1 MTSTFMALLCLGLSE
16 DPRMQ
21 AQAGTLPKPTI
32 WAEPSS
38 VMPWGTPVTI
48 WCQGSLEAQEY
59 HLHKEGDSWNWET
72 RKPLESGYK
81 ANFSITYMTDV
92 YAGRYRCDYERP
104 NDWSEYSDPL
114 ELVVTGSHGQPS
126 LSALPSPVVTSGG
139 NVTFQCASRMGFHT
153 FVLMK
158 EGERQPSWAL
168 NSQPAPRGGTQALFP
183 VGSVTPSLRW
193 TVRCYGYYSN
203 TPQVWSDP
211 SDPLELLVLG
221 VSGKPTL
228 LTQPGSLMMP
238 GQSVTLQCRSD
249 VGYDRFA
256 LSKEGAPDPPRQLGK
271 QPQAGLSGADFPL
284 GPVKPSHGGRYT
296 CYGGYTL
303 SSEWSAPS
311 DPLDILLTGQ
321 LPYTPSLSV
330 QPRRMVAPGENVTLL
345 CQSQSSVDTFLLTKE
360 GVADPLL
367 RLRSQYRAGQH
378 RAEFPLMPVTSDHGG
393 SYRCYGSASTSP
405 YLLSQPSD
413 PLELL
418 VSGPSMGPG
427 PTTTEPGS
435 ADSLLT
441 LGGSEGPSAP
451 EASLANSWLAP
462 AQGPHW
468 YLYILIVAAMAFI
481 LLLGLLI
488 CLRVRHWH
496 QSKGRKLPER
506 NTDSQRPAGAADPEP
521 KDRGLH
527 DSSSP
532 AAATQ
537 EESFYAA
544 MQDTQPEEGVELD
557 HQQNTQ
563 DEDPQRPTYAQVSL
577 SRSRFRWGLATSPFP
592 VSEGLLDSE
601 DRQAEENRQTD
612 CQVAAYDTPQDVT
625 YTQLHPLTL
634 RQETRAS
641 PPSQLGEP
649 TAEPSVYAALAMH

>member
-72 RKPLESGYK
+72 RKPLESGDK

-139 NVTFQCASRMGFHT
+139 NVTFQCASQMGFHT

-158 EGERQPSWAL
+158 EGQRQPSWAL

-211 SDPLELLVLG
+211 SDPLEVLVLG

-418 VSGPSMGPG
+418 VSG
-427 PTTTEPGS
+427 
-435 ADSLLT
+435 
-441 LGGSEGPSAP
+441 
-451 EASLANSWLAP
+451 
-462 AQGPHW
+462 
-468 YLYILIVAAMAFI
+468 
-481 LLLGLLI
+481 
-488 CLRVRHWH
+488 
-496 QSKGRKLPER
+496 
-506 NTDSQRPAGAADPEP
+506 AADPEP

-544 MQDTQPEEGVELD
+544 MQDTQPEEGVELN

-563 DEDPQRPTYAQVSL
+563 NEDPQGLTYIQVSL

-649 TAEPSVYAALAMH
+649 PAEPSVYAALAMH